1 MAGCARISTAT
12 ARKFPPNELVERGTG
27 SPMRM
32 QPYLGYLS
40 EKYGALYGLEDR

>member
-1 MAGCARISTAT
+1 
-12 ARKFPPNELVERGTG
+12 LVERATG

-32 QPYLGYLS
+32 QPYLDYLS